1 MKTLKKLFKK
11 LGFPLFLS
19 NLSIIIIKI
28 FLLYFSIKLISL
40 FLLYCSK
47 RYFIKKGKIDGII
60 YDRRQRTIDDMLH
73 SLFQYMSLPI
83 LIIGI
88 LDILKVDTTTLLTG
102 AGLFGVAFGFAFQDL
117 LKDIVSGFFIVI
129 ENVFSVGDYISI
141 NDYTGT
147 VLKIGI
153 KSTTLEAYTGEK
165 YIISNREIT
174 KATNFTSSK
183 FFLNI
188 NCFNI
193 SFETDFDKL
202 YKTLQEFLDNFPTDE
217 RFISKPYLKGIDK
230 TNDFFATIQIETKVK
245 PMTQFAINGQIQKEI
260 LQFLQKKDI
269 KIAYPILKLRR

>member
-1 MKTLKKLFKK
+1 MKTLKHLFKN
-11 LGFPLFLS
+11 LGFPAYLS
-19 NLSIIIIKI
+19 NFLIIIFKILLLYFLIRIISI
-28 FLLYFSIKLISL
+28 FLLF
-40 FLLYCSK
+40 CSK
-47 RYFIKKGKIDGII
+47 RYFIKKGKIDGIV
-60 YDRRQRTIDDMLH
+60 YDRRQKTIDDMLH

-88 LDILKVDTTTLLTG
+88 LDILRVDTTTLLTG

-141 NDYTGT
+141 NGYTGT

-188 NCFNI
+188 NCFNV
-193 SFETDFDKL
+193 SLETDFDKL
-202 YKTLQEFLDNFPTDE
+202 FQILEEFLNSYKIDE
-217 RFISKPYLKGIDK
+217 RYISKPYLKGIDK
-230 TNDFFATIQIETKVK
+230 TNEFFATIQIETKVK
-245 PMTQFAINGQIQKEI
+245 PMTQFTINGQIQKEI
-260 LQFLQKKDI
+260 LKFLQKKDI
-269 KIAYPILKLRR
+269 KIAYPSLKIRR